1 MIRDKVISTITEYF
15 GFGPDEVK
23 KDSTFE
29 SLNFDEIDIIELGF
43 ELEDKFDIIIA
54 EAEIETIK
62 TVADVIKLV
71 EGKVNGIA

>member
-23 KDSTFE
+23 EDSNME
-29 SLNFDEIDIIELGF
+29 SLQFDSLDMMELAFSIED
-43 ELEDKFDIIIA
+43 EFDIEIQD
-54 EAEIETIK
+54 EEIEAIK

-71 EGKVNGIA
+71 EGKVNAIA